1 MGKKGVNKMTL
12 IGVVGKDP
20 DINTLPSGKLV
31 ANFSLATGDFWKDK
45 VTQEPKETT
54 EWHRVAAFGVLAE
67 IIRDRIQKG
76 TKVYLEA
83 ESKTRTFKASDGV
96 TEIYRQ
102 EFILDIGATIQILNN
117 GKVRPQQQQQQ

>member
-31 ANFSLATGDFWKDK
+31 ANFSVATGDFWKDK
-45 VTQEPKETT
+45 ATGEQKETT
-54 EWHRVAAFGVLAE
+54 EWHRIAAFGVLAE
-67 IIRDRIQKG
+67 IIRDRVQKG

-83 ESKTRTFKASDGV
+83 ESKTRTFKAPDGATDV
-96 TEIYRQ
+96 YRQ
-102 EFILDIGATIQILNN
+102 EFILDIGATIQILDK
-117 GKVRPQQQQQQ
+117 GKIKPQQSQ